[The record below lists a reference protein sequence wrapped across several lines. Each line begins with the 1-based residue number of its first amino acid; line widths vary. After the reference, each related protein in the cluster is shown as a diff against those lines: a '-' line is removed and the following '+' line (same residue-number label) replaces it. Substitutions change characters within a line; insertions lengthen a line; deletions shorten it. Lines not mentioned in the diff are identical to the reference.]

1 MHPSY
6 NPATSNIREYPSNV
20 IKYIKQN
27 AAPEQLLNLMQC
39 SERFVIP
46 YLPVQNLIIDKEEED
61 GWRIRKLD
69 NSLIQ
74 GINCDEVPNNLWI
87 TTRIYLHG
95 FPNLLPQILPKI
107 AVIQL
112 EQLSFFRQ
120 ATSCDDL
127 VKLLSHGN
135 VIIIKLWSSPV
146 KYGDGDLVPLDE
158 MLEICSKYSLHFL
171 VSLHFRY
178 DLPPFSVEAAENHSK
193 LVASTKLIYFS
204 LVAYKETFDF
214 GLHKMF
220 IELNRQ
226 ICFDTYFLDHDL
238 EDDFI
243 EELQHLNGITLENG
257 LTENPPNM
265 FYYRGI
271 PQETL
276 AALDNL
282 YSEYL
287 ELLNNE

>member
-171 VSLHFRY
+171 
-178 DLPPFSVEAAENHSK
+178 
-193 LVASTKLIYFS
+193 
-204 LVAYKETFDF
+204 
-214 GLHKMF
+214 
-220 IELNRQ
+220 LNRQ